1 MERYRKFIKK
11 SILKSKYSEIAEYL
25 TEFNKT
31 DWFEEDEIKKYQIKK
46 LRKLLSFAVEHVPYY
61 RKVFQ
66 EKNLTLDDF
75 QTVSDLKKLP
85 LLTKEVLFREED
97 AMFADVE
104 LEGIKNNTTS
114 GSSGTPVVFRKQ
126 KFCRD
131 IESALMTRYKEN
143 GGIDD
148 NDFGVVI
155 WGTHSLSTKDVLKGA
170 IKGWLMNQKVFNSY
184 DLSDANLGRLI
195 DCLKSKNIMYLRGY
209 TSAVFYVA
217 SIINQR
223 GLHFNIPFVSVTAEQ
238 LYDFQR
244 KEITRAFGNNLYN
257 QYGCGECGSLAF
269 ECPMHEGLHHA
280 FEHSILEVLDENDND
295 SMHGRVVLTNLD
307 NFAMPLIRYEN
318 GDVVTLA
325 DHECSCGRHSV
336 LIDHIDGRTY
346 DVFEGENGKRVHA
359 GFLDDMLLGL
369 DLLNTYGITQIRI
382 VQKKPKEFVCQYVA
396 KHEIKEIDKI
406 KLDKEYKN
414 ALGDSIRLLFERYE
428 ILKSAERGKRH
439 FIVPLQIYEK
449 NKAVY
454 DLK

>member
-1 MERYRKFIKK
+1 MEYLRKIIKK
-11 SILKSKYSEIAEYL
+11 SILKTKYSEISTYL
-25 TEFNKT
+25 SEFEKT
-31 DWFEEDEIKKYQIKK
+31 DWFDKEQIEEYQVKK
-46 LRKLLSFAVEHVPYY
+46 LRELLTFASKHVPYY
-61 RKVFQ
+61 RRVFQ
-66 EKNLTLDDF
+66 ERGLQLNDF
-75 QTVSDLKKLP
+75 QTVSDIRKLP
-85 LLTKEVLFREED
+85 LLTKEILCNEKES
-97 AMFADVE
+97 MFADVE

-126 KFCRD
+126 KLCRD
-131 IESALMTRYKEN
+131 IESALMRRYKEN

-148 NDFGVVI
+148 NDFGIVI
-155 WGTHSLSTKDVLKGA
+155 WGTHSLSKKDVLKGFF
-170 IKGWLMNQKVFNSY
+170 KGWLKNQIVFNSY
-184 DLSDANLGRLI
+184 DLSDANLERLI
-195 DCLKSKNIMYLRGY
+195 DCLKCKNIIYLRGY

-217 SIINQR
+217 SVINQR

-244 KEITRAFGNNLYN
+244 MEITRAFGNNLYD

-269 ECPMHEGLHHA
+269 ECHAHEGLHHA
-280 FEHSILEVLDENDND
+280 FEHSILEILDENDND
-295 SMHGRVVLTNLD
+295 SMHGKVVLTNLD
-307 NFAMPLIRYEN
+307 NYAMPLIRYEN

-382 VQKKPKEFVCQYVA
+382 VQKKPKEFTCQYVS
-396 KHEIKEIDKI
+396 KYEIKEIDKT
-406 KLDKEYKN
+406 KLEKEYKK

-428 ILKSAERGKRH
+428 LLKSAERGKRH

-454 DLK
+454 D